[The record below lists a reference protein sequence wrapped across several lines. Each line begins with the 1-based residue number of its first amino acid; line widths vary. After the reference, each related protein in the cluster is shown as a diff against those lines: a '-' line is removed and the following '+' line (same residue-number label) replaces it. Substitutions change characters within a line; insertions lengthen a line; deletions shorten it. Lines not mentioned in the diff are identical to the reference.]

1 MDYLLNEGFSK
12 DLIIKLESKY
22 DESVI
27 ELIKLEREN
36 IKEIIKYF
44 RRIGIKKIDEL
55 LLAYPEL
62 FFKDVKIIISTFK
75 KYVIS
80 DLVKKINEDTSYI
93 ERM

>member
-1 MDYLLNEGFSK
+1 MDYLLKEGFSK
-12 DLIIKLESKY
+12 DLIAKLESKY
-22 DESVI
+22 DESLI

-44 RRIGIKKIDEL
+44 KRVGIKRIDEL

-62 FFKDVKIIISTFK
+62 FLKDVKIIISTFK

-80 DLVKKINEDTSYI
+80 ELVTKINEDISYI
-93 ERM
+93 EQL